1 MKKKMNNTA
10 AVNSTPMVYSE
21 RILLIISKGIYAD
34 SPFIAFFIARV
45 PTEAIPDDIIDD
57 AIYTARNKTMQK
69 RKTGSE
75 GKITI
80 HFSSK

>member
-57 AIYTARNKTMQK
+57 AIYILSRRQYERAVCAIP
-69 RKTGSE
+69 E
-75 GKITI
+75 GVCRRR
-80 HFSSK
+80 